1 MKKSSCLFV
10 FLFVTVLS
18 LLSFGCS
25 MMQEQK
31 TATIELKSNATTGY
45 RWVCAISPPEGVIRQ
60 VSDEYI
66 PDENKEGVPG
76 AGGKQIFT
84 FEAVAEGEAELV
96 FSYLRTWE
104 TGVPPVE
111 TKTYKAIVDNK
122 NNLTLKEK

>member
-1 MKKSSCLFV
+1 MKKGSRLSV

-25 MMQEQK
+25 MTQEQK

-45 RWVCAISPPEGVIRQ
+45 KWVCAISPPEGVVRQ

-66 PDENKEGVPG
+66 PDENKEGVTG
-76 AGGKQIFT
+76 AGGKQVFT
-84 FEAVAEGEAELV
+84 FEAIAKGEAELV

-104 TGVPPVE
+104 TVPPLE
-111 TKTYKAIVDNK
+111 TKTYKAIVDSK
-122 NNLTLKEK
+122 NNLTLKGK